1 MKQPISRKA
10 IVRYAR
16 LQLFNKIKELLA
28 QAAVFFGEENV
39 YCSVLN
45 FPEQWEEYI
54 DNICEA
60 QIGIVQQR
68 GLRHFDFNTSLSN
81 FNVIDLLSDIE
92 YVIFNPSRR
101 SSATPLT
108 LYIVDKMQSSCTL
121 IELFS
126 EIEQQTQTLVDEPDW
141 FNAASILPIIPIIIR
156 FPHIIIRN
164 EHLTEHN
171 IDNLFVKFF
180 MYPNGKFVTCCIY
193 GTRSQVTRPE
203 FRYHYEHSH
212 LPSGGAFKRF
222 RKFCTGTGPF
232 DSLLEQLTVNNS
244 SALWMEFFDML
255 RTYVRIES
263 LAGVPYRYI
272 ERIATEGGES
282 SNTVSGTT
290 YYMPLTNYKLNCE
303 LLGNVVLYRFTYSIL
318 YYYCKYLVEEGF
330 MVEFGYTYNGTAT
343 YNLGDRGLFQ
353 LLLSSEFPNFLRKL
367 TSVDGLSNVKTD
379 AFSKIITF
387 SVEEETETNSDL
399 SDEARFIVHLAAA
412 RARGTADKLIIG
424 RFKQAGFL
432 VQGKLDAK
440 NGMSSTVS
448 TNEDS
453 SGETQSDEPYYMFKF
468 RNEEIYFNVESN
480 SVLTGSVH
488 TFFSMKMVHFILSIL
503 NLNLTNG
510 LNTLY
515 PSNEPHNFG
524 ADRYPLLLLI

>member
-1 MKQPISRKA
+1 MKPQVSRKA

-28 QAAVFFGEENV
+28 QASVFFGEENV

-54 DNICEA
+54 DNICGT

-81 FNVIDLLSDIE
+81 FNVVDLFNDVE
-92 YVIFNPSRR
+92 YVMLNPSRR
-101 SSATPLT
+101 SPATPLT

-141 FNAASILPIIPIIIR
+141 FNATSILPVIPIIIR
-156 FPHIIIRN
+156 FPHVVIRN

-171 IDNLFVKFF
+171 IDNLFVKLF
-180 MYPNGKFVTCCIY
+180 MYPNGTFVTSCIY

-203 FRYHYEHSH
+203 FRYNYEHSH
-212 LPSGGAFKRF
+212 LPAVGAFKRF

-232 DSLLEQLTVNNS
+232 DSLLQQLTVNNS
-244 SALWMEFFDML
+244 PALWMEFFDML

-263 LAGVPYRYI
+263 LTGVPYRYI
-272 ERIATEGGES
+272 ERIATEGGG
-282 SNTVSGTT
+282 SNSATSGTT

-303 LLGNVVLYRFTYSIL
+303 LLGSIVLYRFTYSIL

-367 TSVDGLSNVKTD
+367 TSVDGLNNVKTD

-387 SVEEETETNSDL
+387 SVEKETETNSDL
-399 SDEARFIVHLAAA
+399 SEEARFIVHLAVA
-412 RARGTADKLIIG
+412 RTRGIADKLIIG

-432 VQGKLDAK
+432 VHGKLDTK
-440 NGMSSTVS
+440 NGMSSTVIV
-448 TNEDS
+448 NEDS
-453 SGETQSDEPYYMFKF
+453 DGESQSDEPRYMFKF
-468 RNEEIYFNVESN
+468 RNEEIYLNVESN
-480 SVLTGSVH
+480 PVLTDSVH

-515 PSNEPHNFG
+515 PSNGPQNLG